1 MAKFEI
7 LMPDIGEGVTEAEI
21 AEWNVKPGDQV
32 REDDVLAAVM
42 TDKATVEIPSP
53 VDGIIISTS
62 GNVGDVIAVGETIV
76 TLEVSKDQ
84 DTSRQTGTDGSG
96 QPDPEPTSPQAE
108 DQIAQPEK
116 AAGRL
121 LTAPAVRR
129 RAAEAGV
136 DLAEVTGSGP
146 GGRITAADLDARI
159 NSQTQPEKTLQPE
172 PLSDEFE
179 EIKVVGLRRKIAE
192 HMQTAS
198 QKIAHMTYVE
208 EVDVTDL
215 ENLREGLNS
224 VRISDTVPRLTI
236 LPFLM
241 VAMIRALKENPK
253 LNSHYDDDAGLIRQ
267 YQRVHLGMATQ
278 TPNGL
283 LVPVIHN
290 AEAFNLHELAAEIAR
305 LAEAAKS
312 RSIDREELT
321 GSTITLSSL
330 GKMGGL
336 MSTPIINAPEVAIVG
351 VNKISVRQVWRDGGF
366 VPRKIM
372 NLSSTFDH
380 RIVDG
385 WDAATFIRKVKA
397 LIETPASLSGED

>member
-1 MAKFEI
+1 MAKLEI

-21 AEWNVKPGDQV
+21 AEWIVKPGDLV

-53 VDGIIISTS
+53 VDGLIISTC

-76 TLEVSKDQ
+76 TLEVLKDP

-96 QPDPEPTSPQAE
+96 KPDPELTGPRAK
-108 DQIAQPEK
+108 DQIAQPDN
-116 AAGRL
+116 AAGRPL
-121 LTAPAVRR
+121 AAPAVRR

-146 GGRITAADLDARI
+146 SGRITAADLEARI
-159 NSQTQPEKTLQPE
+159 NCRTQPEKTLQHE
-172 PLSDEFE
+172 PLSDDIE
-179 EIKVVGLRRKIAE
+179 EIKVVGLRRKISE
-192 HMQTAS
+192 HMQSSS
-198 QKIAHMTYVE
+198 QNIAHMTYVE

-215 ENLREGLNS
+215 EILRENLNS
-224 VRISDTVPRLTI
+224 ERISNAVPRLTI

-241 VAMIRALKENPK
+241 IAMIRALKENPK
-253 LNSHYDDDAGLIRQ
+253 LNAHYDDDAGLIR
-267 YQRVHLGMATQ
+267 RFRSVHLGMATQ
-278 TPNGL
+278 TASGL
-283 LVPVIHN
+283 LVPVIRN
-290 AEAFNLHELAAEIAR
+290 AQAFNLGDLAAEISR

-312 RSIDREELT
+312 KSIDRKELT

-336 MSTPIINAPEVAIVG
+336 MSTPIINTPEVAIVG
-351 VNKISVRQVWRDGGF
+351 VNKISVRQVWRDGQF
-366 VPRKIM
+366 VARKIM
-372 NLSSTFDH
+372 NISSSFDH

-385 WDAATFIRKVKA
+385 WDAATFIQKVKE
-397 LIETPASLSGED
+397 LIETPVSIVGEN